1 MGRARKIWGILL
13 AAGVLYLVWL
23 RLGGPGIP
31 CPFHLATGLLC
42 PGCGVTTMLV
52 ALSRLDFQGAFAA
65 NAFLLCTLPLL
76 VFELVHE
83 WRRCSAGRP
92 QPRWNQVL
100 LAVYGGGLLLFGILR
115 NLPL

>member
-1 MGRARKIWGILL
+1 MTHTRRILAALL
-13 AAGVLYLVWL
+13 AAGALYLVWL

-31 CPFHLATGLLC
+31 CPFHLVTGLLC

-52 ALSRLDFQGAFAA
+52 ALSRLDVRAAFAA

-83 WRRCSAGRP
+83 WRRCTAGRP
-92 QPRWNQVL
+92 QPCWNQVL

>member
-1 MGRARKIWGILL
+1 MGRTRRVWVALL
-13 AAGVLYLVWL
+13 AAGALYLVWL

-52 ALSRLDFQGAFAA
+52 ALSRLDIRAAFAA

-76 VFELVHE
+76 AFELVHE
-83 WRRCSAGRP
+83 WQRYAAGRP
-92 QPRWNQVL
+92 QPRWNQIL
-100 LAVYGGGLLLFGILR
+100 LAVYGGGLLLFGVLR

>member
-1 MGRARKIWGILL
+1 MTHTRRILAALL
-13 AAGVLYLVWL
+13 AAGALYLVWL

-31 CPFHLATGLLC
+31 CPFHLVTGLLC

-52 ALSRLDFQGAFAA
+52 ALSRLDLRAAFTA

-83 WRRCSAGRP
+83 WRRCAAGRP
-92 QPRWNQVL
+92 QPRWNQIL